1 VEEFKNTKKE
11 LDKELEQ
18 FIKLLNKILPKY
30 HLLLKR
36 TDLSNLELKEL
47 GDIEHYLIGVN
58 AKIMEI
64 KGKLEQDLFGQSLHV
79 YYSLKLEAKNGDP
92 NSKLK
97 LEKMR
102 EAFVKALESGDVMNY
117 N

>member
-1 VEEFKNTKKE
+1 MEEFNNTKNE

-18 FIKLLNKILPKY
+18 FVKLLNKILPHY
-30 HLLLKR
+30 HQLLKR
-36 TDLSNLELKEL
+36 SDLSQDELKNL
-47 GDIEHYLIGVN
+47 GEIEHYLIGVN

-79 YYSLKLEAKNGDP
+79 YYTLKENAKNGDP
-92 NSKLK
+92 TSKLK

-102 EAFVKALESGDVMNY
+102 EAFVEALESGDVMNY

>member
-1 VEEFKNTKKE
+1 MEEFKNTKKE

-18 FIKLLNKILPKY
+18 FIKLLNKILPQY

-79 YYSLKLEAKNGDP
+79 YYSLKEEAKNGDP
-92 NSKLK
+92 TSKLK

-102 EAFVKALESGDVMNY
+102 EAFVEALESGDVMNY

>member
-1 VEEFKNTKKE
+1 MEDFKNTKNK

-18 FIKLLNKILPKY
+18 FNKLLNKILPQY
-30 HLLLKR
+30 HSLLKR
-36 TDLSNLELKEL
+36 TDLNNAELKEL

-79 YYSLKLEAKNGDP
+79 YYSLKENAKNGDP
-92 NSKLK
+92 SSKLK

-102 EAFVKALESGDVMNY
+102 EVFVVALESGGVVNY

>member
-18 FIKLLNKILPKY
+18 FIKLLNKILPQY
-30 HLLLKR
+30 HQLLKR
-36 TDLSNLELKEL
+36 SDLSKEELKNL

-79 YYSLKLEAKNGDP
+79 YYSLKENAKNGDVT
-92 NSKLK
+92 SKLK

-102 EAFVKALESGDVMNY
+102 AAFVEALESGDVMNY

>member
-1 VEEFKNTKKE
+1 LEEFKNTKKE

-18 FIKLLNKILPKY
+18 FIKLLNKILPQY

-36 TDLSNLELKEL
+36 TDLSKEELKNL

-79 YYSLKLEAKNGDP
+79 YYSLKEAKNGDP
-92 NSKLK
+92 TSKLK

-102 EAFVKALESGDVMNY
+102 EAFVEALESGDVMNY

>member
-1 VEEFKNTKKE
+1 MEEFNNTKNE

-18 FIKLLNKILPKY
+18 FVKLLNKILPHY
-30 HLLLKR
+30 HQLLKR
-36 TDLSNLELKEL
+36 SDLSQDELKNL
-47 GDIEHYLIGVN
+47 GEIEHYLIGVN

-79 YYSLKLEAKNGDP
+79 YYTLKENAKNGDP
-92 NSKLK
+92 ISKLK

-102 EAFVKALESGDVMNY
+102 EAFVEALESGDVLNY

>member
-1 VEEFKNTKKE
+1 LEDFKHSQRE

-18 FIKLLNKILPKY
+18 FVLLLNKILPHY

-36 TDLSNLELKEL
+36 QDLNNEELKEL
-47 GDIEHYLIGVN
+47 GEIEHYLLGVN
-58 AKIMEI
+58 AKIMGI
-64 KGKLEQDLFGQSLHV
+64 KGKLEHNLFGRSLHV
-79 YYSLKLEAKNGDP
+79 YYSLKADAKSGNP
-92 NSKLK
+92 TSKLK

-102 EAFVKALESGDVMNY
+102 KAFVQALESGDVMNY